1 MSTHQQVLRV
11 RQVCAKLA
19 ISRSSLYEKISPQ
32 SGRYDASF
40 PRPFKIGGAA
50 TAVGFLEE
58 SIDAWILRQAAATNP
73 GVGKV

>member
-1 MSTHQQVLRV
+1 MSTNQQVLRV

-19 ISRSSLYEKISPQ
+19 IFRSSLYEMISPQ
-32 SGRYDASF
+32 SARYDASF

-58 SIDAWILRQAAATNP
+58 SINVWILRQAAVTNL
-73 GVGKV
+73 GIDAV

>member
-1 MSTHQQVLRV
+1 MSKRQQVLRI
-11 RQVCAKLA
+11 RQVCAKLS

-58 SIDAWILRQAAATNP
+58 SIDAWILRQAAATTTVA
-73 GVGKV
+73 GVA